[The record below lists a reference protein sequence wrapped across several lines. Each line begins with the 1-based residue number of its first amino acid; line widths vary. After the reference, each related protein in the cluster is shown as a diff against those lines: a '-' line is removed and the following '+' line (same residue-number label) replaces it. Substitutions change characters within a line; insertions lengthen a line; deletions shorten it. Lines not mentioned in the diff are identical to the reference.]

1 MWLGM
6 ATMNQDL
13 LTLFMLGNDAKR
25 RIFLELQK
33 NEMSG
38 YNLIDKT
45 KLPQTT
51 VYRKLKN
58 LQKNDLVFPIRERR
72 VSHEVFYDVLYSR
85 IEIDV
90 RNGEIEITYT
100 PK

>member
-1 MWLGM
+1 MWLDM
-6 ATMNQDL
+6 ATMNHDL
-13 LTLFMLGNDAKR
+13 FTLQMLGNDVER
-25 RIFLELQK
+25 TIFLELQK

-45 KLPQTT
+45 KFPQTT

-58 LQKNDLVFPIRERR
+58 LQKSDLVFPVRKRR
-72 VSHEVFYDVLYSR
+72 VSHEVFCDVLFSR

>member
-1 MWLGM
+1 ME
-6 ATMNQDL
+6 AIDYDDL
-13 LTLFMLGNDAKR
+13 FTLQMLGNDAER

-38 YNLIDKT
+38 YNLVDKT
-45 KLPQTT
+45 KFPQTT
-51 VYRKLKN
+51 IYRKLKY
-58 LQKNDLVFPIRERR
+58 LQKGDLIFPVWKRR
-72 VSHEVFYDVLYSR
+72 TSHETFYDTLFSR
-85 IEIDV
+85 IQIDV

>member
-1 MWLGM
+1 MD
-6 ATMNQDL
+6 AIDYDDL
-13 LTLFMLGNDAKR
+13 FTLQMLGNDVERK
-25 RIFLELQK
+25 IFLELQK
-33 NEMSG
+33 NKMSG

-45 KLPQTT
+45 KFPQTT

-58 LQKNDLVFPIRERR
+58 LQKADLIFPVRTRR
-72 VSHEVFYDVLYSR
+72 VSHEVFYDVLFSR

>member
-1 MWLGM
+1 MT
-6 ATMNQDL
+6 AINQEDL
-13 LTLFMLGNDAKR
+13 FTLQMIGNEAER

-33 NEMSG
+33 ENEMSG
-38 YNLIDKT
+38 YDLIDKT

-51 VYRKLKN
+51 VYRKLKH
-58 LQKNDLVFPIRERR
+58 LQKDDLVLPVRERKI
-72 VSHEVFYDVLYSR
+72 SHEVFYDVLFSR

-90 RNGEIEITYT
+90 RNGEIEIAYT

>member
-1 MWLGM
+1 ME
-6 ATMNQDL
+6 AIDYDL
-13 LTLFMLGNDAKR
+13 FTLQMLGDEVER

-33 NEMSG
+33 DAEMSG
-38 YNLIDKT
+38 YNLINKT
-45 KLPQTT
+45 KFPQTT

-58 LQKNDLVFPIRERR
+58 LQKADLVFPVRR
-72 VSHEVFYDVLYSR
+72 RRTSHEIFYDVLFSR

-90 RNGEIEITYT
+90 KNGEIEITYT

>member
-1 MWLGM
+1 ME
-6 ATMNQDL
+6 TIDCDL
-13 LTLFMLGNDAKR
+13 FTLQMLGNDAER

-38 YNLIDKT
+38 YDLIDKT

-51 VYRKLKN
+51 VYRKLKH
-58 LQKNDLVFPIRERR
+58 LQKDNLVLPIRERR

>member
-1 MWLGM
+1 M
-6 ATMNQDL
+6 TETNQDL
-13 LTLFMLGNDAKR
+13 FTLQMLGNDAER

-38 YNLIDKT
+38 YDLVDKT

-51 VYRKLKN
+51 VYRKLKH
-58 LQKNDLVFPIRERR
+58 LQKTDLVLPVR
-72 VSHEVFYDVLYSR
+72 VKRMSHEVFCDVLHSR
-85 IEIDV
+85 IQIDV
-90 RNGEIEITYT
+90 RNGEVEITYT

>member
-1 MWLGM
+1 
-6 ATMNQDL
+6 
-13 LTLFMLGNDAKR
+13 
-25 RIFLELQK
+25 
-33 NEMSG
+33 MSG
-38 YNLIDKT
+38 YHLIDKT
-45 KLPQTT
+45 KSPQTT

-58 LQKNDLVFPIRERR
+58 LQKADLVLPVRKRR
-72 VSHEVFYDVLYSR
+72 VSHEVFYDVLFSR

>member
-1 MWLGM
+1 MESIDYD
-6 ATMNQDL
+6 DL
-13 LTLFMLGNDAKR
+13 FTLQMLGDDVER
-25 RIFLELQK
+25 RVFLELQK

-45 KLPQTT
+45 KFPQTSI
-51 VYRKLKN
+51 YRKLKN
-58 LQKNDLVFPIRERR
+58 LQKADVIFPVRKRR

-85 IEIDV
+85 IQIDV
-90 RNGEIEITYT
+90 RNGEIEIIYT